1 MSLGD
6 LSNRKKRIGS
16 MNVTGDDETDEYIQR
31 AYDFYGRPY
40 RQEFERLGESTR
52 KEALAK
58 GLYLSGDYGKAIGNN
73 LENYNRKVAE
83 QVVMPLAKEGM
94 DRAFQAQELGL
105 RERQQGEVERAA
117 VVQEG
122 FTGREVDLK
131 ESQQKEDFR
140 STQVQEG
147 FTGRE
152 LGVREAQQAES
163 ERAAQVQEGFTGRE
177 IDIREAQQAE
187 SERAAQVDEDFR
199 RADLTGV
206 YGGGIINA
214 EALGLD
220 PKELQRF
227 LARDQSGSA
236 TDEERAAQNLEIR
249 TSFANVV
256 GREPTAEEVS
266 SIIRGGNV
274 TVAGAQT
281 LAGRQQLVQEQELG
295 LRGSQFEQELAQ
307 RESEFQDDLQQR
319 KDQLEEDKRQFNKE
333 LEQDKTLSDAD
344 RLERQ
349 RQFDAELLRRE
360 IEFAAEAV
368 GIYGSVDVSAETFGI
383 NVSDYYD
390 AETGAIIYEN
400 DEGTGFFDYADR
412 LQDEL
417 ERQGLRATDDE
428 IARMLRGESVQ
439 LTGVQTLASRMASM
453 TREEF
458 DAEIGLRRD
467 QLEADKE
474 QFTARLAQDLSL
486 SDAEREERAR
496 QFNMDMI
503 RREAEFAAQQTGRYG
518 VASVSAESF
527 GIDTSEYLDPETGQL
542 KVGGFDIFMS
552 YYEGI
557 ETQLAAAGI
566 SMSGAEIQ
574 SFLMG
579 ETISVTG
586 SLTLEGR
593 RQLFEEQQQ
602 AIINQQEDDR
612 IAIQEDRVELDQ
624 AIARAQQS
632 GTYVDPRGGKSL
644 DTLEKERLDL
654 QKTEMYLELTGSAN
668 GEDADGN
675 FLGTLAF
682 NAQKKQLVWEEERRG
697 LENAIQRANATGNF
711 IDPDTNQ
718 SIDTLQKKLQDAD
731 IRIENSKL
739 AFAREKEA
747 YDREERYAELTGT
760 FRPTTL
766 SAAEFGL
773 NLDDVLFM
781 EIGSQVTAAELGIQ
795 FDINEFD
802 GSYTE
807 KESAAMDQYGT
818 QIRQAFAGL
827 TGRAPSATEMQ
838 RLIAGEQ
845 VSVDG
850 AMDATNR
857 IADALDN
864 AASVVGRDLT
874 EEEVGAILRG
884 EKITVGDATTTL
896 AERIQIAQLTGEYEG
911 KDIYAKVIEQAKLTG
926 FLDDTPT
933 LQQNEA
939 EFRETIENRVQAL
952 NEQRQAFTENMEL
965 MRETGYMEIGTN
977 GTVTAEDMGI
987 DVTYALTGSP
997 TEMLASLEAEKL
1009 QDTAQILMGRELTEG
1024 EIFDLLQGNGI
1035 SVESP
1040 IRVETLAARSER
1052 NRSQLEVAQLM
1063 GTLGQKK
1070 TEAARQFDATLAE
1083 QQGLNQADIA
1093 RINAD
1098 VTRADR
1104 QLEGQLAQWAAQTNL
1119 DIATLTGEFGV
1130 SGDITAEELGV
1141 VVDLSQFEGSISD
1154 QVFDAVEEY
1163 GPVLTEAFTS
1173 MTGRA
1178 PTDQELRNF
1187 VQGQAISVEATP
1199 TLASK
1204 QLSQLVSA
1212 QSMERAND
1220 MHKFSQQY
1228 GLEVQEFAEMQQQ
1241 FDDTN
1246 ARLTDEISKRFTLD
1260 KMNFTLARQEM
1271 EANLTGR
1278 YNVSGEIDA
1287 ASLGFDTEK
1296 YERLSYANQDL
1307 QNAGKDFMEVYETLT
1322 GESISQYKAMQVLR
1336 GQSTIKADTT
1346 WTQQAREAAMKY
1358 NLDQDKFEEAVSQFN
1373 QTFEDE
1379 QRRAYIQMKGSGTD
1393 YEGNEIVTQGYRAYT
1408 DARND
1413 FEKVESRRDL
1423 IWSGFLADAQ
1433 GRDFSQVVDNFDA
1446 ESADVEF
1453 TNSFESENG
1462 RGPTIEERAD
1472 FIEGEFESIHG
1483 YVPRRN
1489 DIIAAISRDS
1499 GYDFV
1504 TGGSGNNRAYKT
1516 SLRAQYDNRDTGF
1529 IPVFSFGTGNTFEEE
1544 AGRLANMLNG
1554 HSMQVVEAMSGWQ
1567 QAGMF
1572 IGNTAVNLA
1581 SAKLAGT

>member
-6 LSNRKKRIGS
+6 LSNKNKRLGS

-31 AYDFYGRPY
+31 AYDFYSKPY

-58 GLYLSGDYGKAIGNN
+58 GLYLSGDYGKAISNN
-73 LENYNRKVAE
+73 LEDYNRKVAE

-94 DRAFQAQELGL
+94 NRAFQAQELGL
-105 RERQQGEVERAA
+105 RERQQDEAERAA
-117 VVQEG
+117 EI
-122 FTGREVDLK
+122 
-131 ESQQKEDFR
+131 
-140 STQVQEG
+140 
-147 FTGRE
+147 
-152 LGVREAQQAES
+152 
-163 ERAAQVQEGFTGRE
+163 QEGFTGRE
-177 IDIREAQQAE
+177 IGIREAQQAE
-187 SERAAQVDEDFR
+187 AERAAQVDESFR

-206 YGGGIINA
+206 YGGGVINA
-214 EALGLD
+214 DALGLD
-220 PKELQRF
+220 AKELQRF
-227 LARDQSGSA
+227 VGRDSSGFA
-236 TDEERAAQNLEIR
+236 TDEEKAAQNLEIR
-249 TSFANVV
+249 RAFINAV

-266 SIIRGGNV
+266 SVLRGGNV
-274 TVAGAQT
+274 AVAGVQT
-281 LAGRQQLVQEQELG
+281 LAGRQQLVQEQ
-295 LRGSQFEQELAQ
+295 
-307 RESEFQDDLQQR
+307 DLQQR
-319 KDQLEEDKRQFNKE
+319 RDQLEEDKRQFDAE
-333 LEQDKTLSDAD
+333 LEQNKTLSEAD

-368 GIYGSVDVSAETFGI
+368 GVYGSVSVSADTFGI
-383 NVSDYYD
+383 DISDYYNAD
-390 AETGAIIYEN
+390 TGAITYEN
-400 DEGTGFFDYADR
+400 DEGTGFFDYVDR
-412 LQDEL
+412 LRDEL

-428 IARMLRGESVQ
+428 IGRMLRGESVQ

-453 TREEF
+453 SREEF
-458 DAEIGLRRD
+458 DKELGLRRD

-518 VASVSAESF
+518 VATVSAESF
-527 GIDTSEYLDPETGQL
+527 GIDISEYLDTETGQV
-542 KVGGFDIFMS
+542 KDFGVFFE
-552 YYEGI
+552 YYDYM
-557 ETQLAAAGI
+557 ETQFAAAGI
-566 SMSGAEIQ
+566 SMSDAEIQ
-574 SFLMG
+574 SFMQG
-579 ETISVTG
+579 ETVSVTG

-593 RQLFEEQQQ
+593 RQLFEEEQQ
-602 AIINQQEDDR
+602 AIINQQEEDR
-612 IAIQEDRVELDQ
+612 IAIQRDQADLDG

-632 GTYVDPRGGKSL
+632 GTYVDPQTGESL
-644 DTLEKERLDL
+644 ETLEKQRLAL
-654 QKTEMYLELTGSAN
+654 QETQMYLELTG
-668 GEDADGN
+668 DADGIDSDGN
-675 FLGTLAF
+675 FLGTLAL
-682 NAQKKQLVWEEERRG
+682 NAQKKQLVWEEERRN

-711 IDPDTNQ
+711 IDPETNQ

-731 IRIENSKL
+731 IRIENAKL
-739 AFAREKEA
+739 AFTKEKES
-747 YDREERYAELTGT
+747 YDRQERYAELTGT
-760 FRPTTL
+760 FPPVNMGA
-766 SAAEFGL
+766 SEFGIDM
-773 NLDDVLFM
+773 NLLYPDGGDEPDFKYFMGMADVLQ
-781 EIGSQVTAAELGIQ
+781 SNA
-795 FDINEFD
+795 N
-802 GSYTE
+802 
-807 KESAAMDQYGT
+807 
-818 QIRQAFAGL
+818 
-827 TGRAPSATEMQ
+827 
-838 RLIAGEQ
+838 RL
-845 VSVDG
+845 
-850 AMDATNR
+850 M
-857 IADALDN
+857 
-864 AASVVGRDLT
+864 GRDLT
-874 EEEVGAILRG
+874 ETEVNAVLLGQ
-884 EKITVGDATTTL
+884 KITIADATTTL
-896 AERIQIAQLTGEYEG
+896 ASKIQIAQLTGEYEG
-911 KDIYAKVIEQAKLTG
+911 EDIYARVIEEAKLTG

-939 EFRETIENRVQAL
+939 EFREAIENRVQAL

-997 TEMLASLEAEKL
+997 TEMLESLEAEKL

-1052 NRSQLEVAQLM
+1052 NRNQLEVAQLM

-1070 TEAARQFDATLAE
+1070 TEAARQFDETLAE
-1083 QQGLNQADIA
+1083 QQGLNEADIA

-1098 VTRADR
+1098 VVRADR

-1178 PTDQELRNF
+1178 PTDQELRSF
-1187 VQGQAISVEATP
+1187 VQGQAISVESTP

-1204 QLSQLVSA
+1204 QLSQLVSS

-1220 MHKFSQQY
+1220 MYKFSQQY

-1278 YNVSGEIDA
+1278 YNVSGTIDA
-1287 ASLGFDTEK
+1287 TSLGFDTGR
-1296 YERLSYANQDL
+1296 YEGLSYQSEEL
-1307 QNAGKDFMEVYETLT
+1307 QNAGKQLSEVYETLT
-1322 GESISQYKAMQVLR
+1322 GNTIGQYDAMRMLK
-1336 GQSTIKADTT
+1336 GQHSVQADTT
-1346 WTQQAREAAMKY
+1346 WTQAARESAQKY
-1358 NLDQDKFEEAVSQFN
+1358 GLDTAKFEEAVSQFN
-1373 QTFEDE
+1373 TTFEDE
-1379 QRRAYIQMKGSGTD
+1379 QRRAYIQMRGFGTD
-1393 YEGNEIVTQGYRAYT
+1393 DTGRAMWTQGYRAYQ

-1413 FEKVESRRDL
+1413 FEKVEARRDL
-1423 IWSGFLADAQ
+1423 VWSGFLNDALANTADTFDLREVPEALDSSLSVEEQADA
-1433 GRDFSQVVDNFDA
+1433 VA
-1446 ESADVEF
+1446 AAHL
-1453 TNSFESENG
+1453 
-1462 RGPTIEERAD
+1462 ERY
-1472 FIEGEFESIHG
+1472 G
-1483 YVPRRN
+1483 YEPQRI
-1489 DIIAAISRDS
+1489 DIIKALEAPR
-1499 GYDFV
+1499 
-1504 TGGSGNNRAYKT
+1504 TARRKGGVVVETDWYNLSVREFA
-1516 SLRAQYDNRDTGF
+1516 
-1529 IPVFSFGTGNTFEEE
+1529 TGNAFEEE
-1544 AGRLANMLNG
+1544 ASRLANMLNG

-1567 QAGMF
+1567 QAGQF
-1572 IGNTAVNLA
+1572 IGSAAVNLGSAFLA
-1581 SAKLAGT
+1581 SREG

>member
-6 LSNRKKRIGS
+6 LSNKNKRLGS
-16 MNVTGDDETDEYIQR
+16 INVTGDDDTDEYVQR
-31 AYDFYGRPY
+31 AYDLYSRPY

-58 GLYLSGDYGKAIGNN
+58 GLYLSGDYGKAIGDN
-73 LENYNRKVAE
+73 LEEYNRRIAE
-83 QVVMPLAKEGM
+83 QVVIPLAKEGM
-94 DRAFQAQELGL
+94 DRGFKAQELGL
-105 RERQQGEVERAA
+105 RERQQDEVERAA
-117 VVQEG
+117 
-122 FTGREVDLK
+122 LI
-131 ESQQKEDFR
+131 
-140 STQVQEG
+140 
-147 FTGRE
+147 
-152 LGVREAQQAES
+152 
-163 ERAAQVQEGFTGRE
+163 QEGFTGRE

-187 SERAAQVDEDFR
+187 TERAAQVDESFR
-199 RADLTGV
+199 RADLTGM

-214 EALGLD
+214 DALGLD
-220 PKELQRF
+220 AKELQRF
-227 LARDQSGSA
+227 VGRDSSGFA
-236 TDEERAAQNLEIR
+236 TDEEKAAQNFEIR
-249 TSFANVV
+249 QAFINAV

-266 SIIRGGNV
+266 SVLRGGNV
-274 TVAGAQT
+274 AVAGVQT
-281 LAGRQQLVQEQELG
+281 LAGRQQLVQEQ
-295 LRGSQFEQELAQ
+295 
-307 RESEFQDDLQQR
+307 DLQQR
-319 KDQLEEDKRQFNKE
+319 RDQLEEDKRQFDAE
-333 LEQDKTLSDAD
+333 LAQDKTLSDAD

-368 GIYGSVDVSAETFGI
+368 GMYGSVSVSADTFGI
-383 NVSDYYD
+383 DISDYYD

-417 ERQGLRATDDE
+417 ERQGLKATDDE

-453 TREEF
+453 SREEF
-458 DAEIGLRRD
+458 DAELSLRKD

-486 SDAEREERAR
+486 SDADREERAR

-527 GIDTSEYLDPETGQL
+527 GIDISEYLDPETGQL
-542 KVGGFDIFMS
+542 REGGFDIFMDYVS
-552 YYEGI
+552 SM

-566 SMSGAEIQ
+566 SMSDAEIQ

-593 RQLFEEQQQ
+593 RQLFEEEQQ
-602 AIINQQEDDR
+602 AIINQQEEDR
-612 IAIQEDRVELDQ
+612 ITIQEDRVKLDE
-624 AIARAQQS
+624 AIARAQQA
-632 GTYVDPRGGKSL
+632 GTYIDPRGGKPL
-644 DTLEKERLDL
+644 DTLEKERLAL
-654 QKTEMYLELTGSAN
+654 QEIEMYLELTGSAN
-668 GEDADGN
+668 GEDENGN
-675 FLGTLAF
+675 FLGTLAY
-682 NAQKKQLVWEEERRG
+682 NAQKKQLVWEEERRN

-711 IDPDTNQ
+711 IDPETNQ

-731 IRIENSKL
+731 IRIENAKL
-739 AFAREKEA
+739 AFTKEKES
-747 YDREERYAELTGT
+747 YDRQERYAELTGT
-760 FRPTTL
+760 FPPVNMGA
-766 SAAEFGL
+766 SEFGIDM
-773 NLDDVLFM
+773 NLLYPDGGDEPDIAYFMGMADVLQ
-781 EIGSQVTAAELGIQ
+781 SNA
-795 FDINEFD
+795 N
-802 GSYTE
+802 
-807 KESAAMDQYGT
+807 
-818 QIRQAFAGL
+818 
-827 TGRAPSATEMQ
+827 
-838 RLIAGEQ
+838 RL
-845 VSVDG
+845 
-850 AMDATNR
+850 M
-857 IADALDN
+857 
-864 AASVVGRDLT
+864 GRDLT
-874 EEEVGAILRG
+874 DTEINALLLGR
-884 EKITVGDATTTL
+884 KITTADATTTL
-896 AERIQIAQLTGEYEG
+896 ASQIQIAQLTGKYKG
-911 KDIYAKVIEQAKLTG
+911 ADIYAKVIEEAKLTG
-926 FLDDTPT
+926 FLDETPT

-939 EFRETIENRVQAL
+939 EFREAIENRVQAL

-977 GTVTAEDMGI
+977 GTVTAEDIGI
-987 DVTYALTGSP
+987 DVTYAPTGSP
-997 TEMLASLEAEKL
+997 AEMLNSLEAEKL
-1009 QDTAQILMGRELTEG
+1009 QDTAQILMGRELTDP
-1024 EIFDLLQGNGI
+1024 EIIDLLQGNGI
-1035 SVESP
+1035 SIESP

-1052 NRSQLEVAQLM
+1052 NRNQLEVAQLM
-1063 GTLGQKK
+1063 GTLGEKK

-1098 VTRADR
+1098 VVRADR

-1141 VVDLSQFEGSISD
+1141 VVDLSQFEGSIGD
-1154 QVFDAVEEY
+1154 QLFAAIDEY

-1187 VQGQAISVEATP
+1187 LQGGSVSVEATP

-1204 QLSQLVSA
+1204 QLSQLVSS

-1220 MHKFSQQY
+1220 MYKFSQQY

-1278 YNVSGEIDA
+1278 YNVSGTIDA
-1287 ASLGFDTEK
+1287 TSLGFDTGR
-1296 YERLSYANQDL
+1296 YEGLTYQSEEL
-1307 QNAGKDFMEVYETLT
+1307 QNAGKQLSEVYETLT
-1322 GESISQYKAMQVLR
+1322 GNTIGLHDAMKMLQGRHSV
-1336 GQSTIKADTT
+1336 QADTT

-1358 NLDQDKFEEAVSQFN
+1358 NLDQDKFEEAMDQFN
-1373 QTFEDE
+1373 RTFEDE
-1379 QRRAYIQMKGSGTD
+1379 QRRAYIQMKGTGTD
-1393 YEGNEIVTQGYRAYT
+1393 YEGNEIVTQGYRAYQ

-1413 FEKVESRRDL
+1413 FEKVEARRDL
-1423 IWSGFLADAQ
+1423 VWSGFLTDAQ
-1433 GRDFSQVVDNFDA
+1433 SRDFDGVAGEFDA
-1446 ESADVEF
+1446 EMADVNF
-1453 TNSFESENG
+1453 STSFRAENG
-1462 RGPTIEERAD
+1462 REPTMEERA
-1472 FIEGEFESIHG
+1472 EAVEQEFSSIYG

-1489 DIIAAISRDS
+1489 DVIAAI
-1499 GYDFV
+1499 
-1504 TGGSGNNRAYKT
+1504 TGDIEYQFLSKENNRFLQDLGRRYGGRTA
-1516 SLRAQYDNRDTGF
+1516 GF
-1529 IPVFSFGTGNTFEEE
+1529 IPVFSFETGNNFEEE

-1572 IGNTAVNLA
+1572 IGNAAVNLA

>member
-307 RESEFQDDLQQR
+307 RESEFQDELQQR
-319 KDQLEEDKRQFNKE
+319 KDQLEEDKRQFDAE

-368 GIYGSVDVSAETFGI
+368 GIYGSVDVSADTFGI
-383 NVSDYYD
+383 DTASYYD
-390 AETGAIIYEN
+390 PETGAVDY
-400 DEGTGFFDYADR
+400 DEFFRVADE
-412 LQDEL
+412 LQGEL

-453 TREEF
+453 SREEF
-458 DAEIGLRRD
+458 DAEMGLRRD

-527 GIDTSEYLDPETGQL
+527 GIDISEYLDTETGQL
-542 KVGGFDIFMS
+542 REGGFDIFMDYVS
-552 YYEGI
+552 SM

-566 SMSGAEIQ
+566 SMSDAEIQ

-612 IAIQEDRVELDQ
+612 IAIQEDRVDLDQ

-632 GTYVDPRGGKSL
+632 GTYVDPETGY
-644 DTLEKERLDL
+644 DFQTLERQRFAL
-654 QKTEMYLELTGSAN
+654 QKTEMYLQLTGDAD
-668 GEDADGN
+668 GKDADGN
-675 FLGTLAF
+675 FLGTLAY
-682 NAQKKQLVWEEERRG
+682 NAQKSQLVWEDERRK

-711 IDPDTNQ
+711 IDPETNQ

-850 AMDATNR
+850 ALDATNR

-911 KDIYAKVIEQAKLTG
+911 QDIYAKVIEEAKLTG
-926 FLDDTPT
+926 FLDENPT

-1024 EIFDLLQGNGI
+1024 EIFNLLQGNGI

-1052 NRSQLEVAQLM
+1052 NRNQLEVAQLM

-1083 QQGLNQADIA
+1083 QQGLNEADIA

-1296 YERLSYANQDL
+1296 YERLPYANQDL
-1307 QNAGKDFMEVYETLT
+1307 QDAGKDFMEVYETLT
-1322 GESISQYKAMQVLR
+1322 GESISQYEAMRVLR

-1358 NLDQDKFEEAVSQFN
+1358 NLDQDKFEEAMDQFN
-1373 QTFEDE
+1373 RTFEDE
-1379 QRRAYIQMKGSGTD
+1379 QRRAYIQMKGTGTD
-1393 YEGNEIVTQGYRAYT
+1393 YEGNEIVTQGYKAYT

-1423 IWSGFLADAQ
+1423 IWSGFLTDAQ

-1446 ESADVEF
+1446 ESADIGF
-1453 TNSFESENG
+1453 TVSFENENG
-1462 RGPTIEERAD
+1462 REPTIEERAD

-1499 GYDFV
+1499 QYDFV
-1504 TGGSGNNRAYKT
+1504 TKNNREYKD
-1516 SLRAQYDNRDTGF
+1516 SLRNQYSERDTGF

-1572 IGNTAVNLA
+1572 IGNAAVNLA